1 MPARTVITFS
11 DGSRMTIDE
20 DLDGIVS
27 KLEAAGDGLC
37 LLGGMPGPDRLYVNP
52 AQISH
57 LYEQQSR
64 NSARFEEQND

>member
-27 KLEAAGDGLC
+27 KLQAAGNGLC

-57 LYEQQSR
+57 LYEQQAR
-64 NSARFEEQND
+64 NHGEIEEQNA